1 MQLMAA
7 ALRAEKSIKGAQ
19 DQLKKAAAKREADA
33 RKPKATGQKPGEEGF
48 TSALFDQ
55 GVAAAE
61 QMVRVQL
68 AELKAGAL
76 ELDYSK
82 PFVICANEWVADA
95 RKDQSS
101 FCLAMN
107 EFKSAFDEARKAK
120 KGIRVSK
127 PADPSL
133 MTSFEFKGLLSDA
146 LKKSKTGGCVPEESM
161 PEELKPL
168 MVGSLFG
175 IDAGY
180 DRVSGETLGLPAVR
194 LTLEGTRQVV
204 VTEILQL
211 VGFMTAKQVSG
222 KMDVVRCSS
231 FFKCL
236 SASMISEYKAQCNLY
251 ASTLSPGDAIYV
263 PCGSLC
269 AELVSASTVGLRC
282 PIMVPLKV
290 HKNSSASIKKRIADL
305 ATKQEESGEEE
316 GKKCASET
324 AALKKWLAI
333 ASTD

>member
-1 MQLMAA
+1 MDQLHSCSNRILAHLHCRILSGSVHHRGA
-7 ALRAEKSIKGAQ
+7 GTNHAVDGCRLRAEKSIKRAQ

-61 QMVRVQL
+61 KMVRVQL
-68 AELKAGAL
+68 AESKAGAL

-168 MVGSLFG
+168 MVGSFFG

-211 VGFMTAKQVSG
+211 VGLMTANQVSG

-251 ASTLSPGDAIYV
+251 ASTLSPGEPSTCHVD
-263 PCGSLC
+263 PCVLSWCQL
-269 AELVSASTVGLRC
+269 
-282 PIMVPLKV
+282 PLW
-290 HKNSSASIKKRIADL
+290 
-305 ATKQEESGEEE
+305 GF
-316 GKKCASET
+316 
-324 AALKKWLAI
+324 AARSWCQ
-333 ASTD
+333 